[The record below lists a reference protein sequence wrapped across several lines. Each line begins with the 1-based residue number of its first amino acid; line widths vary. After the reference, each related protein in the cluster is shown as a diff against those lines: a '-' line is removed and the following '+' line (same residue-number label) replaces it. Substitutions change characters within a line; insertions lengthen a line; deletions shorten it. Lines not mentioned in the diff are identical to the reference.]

1 MLDSRLR
8 ALLGRALDTA
18 GRRLAAAGVAPA
30 ALTAA
35 GWAAGAGA
43 CAATAV
49 RGWAG
54 GVGLWVADRLL
65 DGLDGPVARAG
76 TPTDAGGFLDI
87 VADFSVYAGIILGL
101 AVAVPGAR
109 LACVALLTAYYI
121 SGTAFLALSSLA
133 ERRHQRLGDDR
144 SLRFVG
150 GLAEGTE
157 TIAVYILLFLLP
169 QHATA
174 IVWAFTAAVAVTAV
188 QRVHNGLRLLRAPP
202 PAEPAGIPPPWP
214 TPKASAPPPLPLRV
228 RDPPPNGAPAVPSH
242 RARP

>member
-1 MLDSRLR
+1 MLDTRIRTMLR
-8 ALLGRALDTA
+8 PVLGAA
-18 GRRLAAAGVAPA
+18 GTRLAAAGVPPT

-43 CAATAV
+43 CAATAL
-49 RGWAG
+49 GAWPAAL
-54 GVGLWVADRLL
+54 GLWLVNRLL
-65 DGLDGPVARAG
+65 DGLDGPTARAAG
-76 TPTDAGGFLDI
+76 RATEAGGFLDI

-133 ERRHQRLGDDR
+133 ERRRQHLGDER

-157 TIAVYILLFLLP
+157 TIVVYALLFLLP
-169 QHATA
+169 REATVIA
-174 IVWAFTAAVAVTAV
+174 WAFAAAVAVTAG
-188 QRVHNGLRLLRAPP
+188 QRVIGGLRLLRAP
-202 PAEPAGIPPPWP
+202 
-214 TPKASAPPPLPLRV
+214 
-228 RDPPPNGAPAVPSH
+228 VP
-242 RARP
+242 ARPAAAPDPGDSSSSPAYRIPAAGTQSRE

>member
-8 ALLGRALDTA
+8 AMLGPALDTA

-43 CAATAV
+43 CAATAL
-49 RGWAG
+49 RAWPAAL
-54 GVGLWVADRLL
+54 GLWLANRLL

-101 AVAVPGAR
+101 AIAVPGAR

-133 ERRHQRLGDDR
+133 ERRRQRLGDER

-188 QRVHNGLRLLRAPP
+188 QRVHNGLRLLRAPR
-202 PAEPAGIPPPWP
+202 PAEPGGIPRRWP
-214 TPKASAPPPLPLRV
+214 TPKASATAPLPLRV
-228 RDPPPNGAPAVPSH
+228 RNPRHNGARELPCPA
-242 RARP
+242 R

>member
-1 MLDSRLR
+1 MLDTRMR
-8 ALLGRALDTA
+8 AMLGPVLEAA
-18 GRRLAAAGVAPA
+18 GRRLAAAGVPPA

-43 CAATAV
+43 CAATALRAWPV
-49 RGWAG
+49 AL
-54 GVGLWVADRLL
+54 GLWLASRLL
-65 DGLDGPVARAG
+65 DGLDGPTARAG
-76 TPTDAGGFLDI
+76 FPTDAGGFLDI

-133 ERRHQRLGDDR
+133 ERRRQRLGDNR
-144 SLRFVG
+144 SLRFIG

-169 QHATA
+169 QHATV
-174 IVWAFTAAVAVTAV
+174 IVWAFTAAVAITAA
-188 QRVHNGLRLLRAPP
+188 QRILTGLRLLRAPAR
-202 PAEPAGIPPPWP
+202 AEPGMPAAAARGHQRHG
-214 TPKASAPPPLPLRV
+214 AAPV
-228 RDPPPNGAPAVPSH
+228 TDEEPA
-242 RARP
+242 A

>member
-1 MLDSRLR
+1 MLDSRMRVMLGP
-8 ALLGRALDTA
+8 ALEAA
-18 GRRLAAAGVAPA
+18 GRRLAAAGVPPTG
-30 ALTAA
+30 LTAA

-43 CAATAV
+43 CAATALQAWPV
-49 RGWAG
+49 AL
-54 GVGLWVADRLL
+54 GLWLANRLL

-76 TPTDAGGFLDI
+76 GPTDAGGFLDI
-87 VADFSVYAGIILGL
+87 VADFSVYAGVILGL

-133 ERRHQRLGDDR
+133 ERRGQRLGDDR

-169 QHATA
+169 QHATV
-174 IVWAFTAAVAVTAV
+174 IVWAFTAAVAITAA
-188 QRVHNGLRLLRAPP
+188 QRVLTGLRLLRAPDP
-202 PAEPAGIPPPWP
+202 GGPAGIPALAGGGRQHHAA
-214 TPKASAPPPLPLRV
+214 ASV
-228 RDPPPNGAPAVPSH
+228 SGEEPA
-242 RARP
+242 A